1 MVRQS
6 RSLRCHIRIL
16 CRILNITDAIQH
28 VLLHRYTYLLVSI
41 CLLSLWILILHYS
54 CYRCIL
60 RNTMKIL
67 PTEALCLSHVSH
79 PYHIQDTYSLP
90 SLRCLLMEILLFL
103 LVRISQLLVMS
114 MVILLLVLELLHSL
128 GNER

>member
-1 MVRQS
+1 M
-6 RSLRCHIRIL
+6 
-16 CRILNITDAIQH
+16 
-28 VLLHRYTYLLVSI
+28 
-41 CLLSLWILILHYS
+41 
-54 CYRCIL
+54 
-60 RNTMKIL
+60 IL